1 MWPLVVPVLLLFND
15 TSWLNPILDSIYRDQ
30 HHETVLL
37 LRHSLQ
43 SNESGLERFPW
54 PVLSFNEQM
63 DFYVRGSFNNEM
75 LVLIWQ
81 TGNSD
86 WDSDLWQAL
95 DRSLLNM
102 RKVRVLLLRKWE
114 KRPSV
119 DIAKTA
125 EHLRFLHVAVIG
137 QKNRMYRLQPY
148 ASQRWLEVNPKISPI
163 FVKVKDYSGRYI
175 LTLPDQFPPRSIVY
189 RNGKTGDLEMT
200 GYVYKFLLEFTR
212 MYNFTFRWQRPIK
225 QGERLNLILLRNMT
239 LNGTI
244 NMPISLC
251 GFEMSSELGT
261 FSDIY
266 DLENWYIM
274 VPRAQEIPTA
284 EVYVVMVGGNFLIVL
299 LIFYCIFTILDTCFG
314 PLLLQKRVDWS
325 NLILNER
332 MISGIMGQSFNM
344 SARNTI
350 SSKVTNASLFLLG
363 LVLSTLY
370 AAHLKTLL
378 TKRPT
383 SRQISNFQELRDSHV
398 TVFFEEAERF
408 YLNDFMWQR
417 PIQAIKNKLTFK
429 KTGEYSALRSGLN
442 RTHAFSVLSSEWMI
456 VAKRQ
461 ELFKQPVFTVQPELR
476 VIRTSVLL
484 SLVMRS
490 NSIYEHH
497 INDLIHRVQS
507 AGIVEYWKQQT
518 LREMITL
525 GMISQKDPFPYV
537 AFREFK
543 VGDLLWIWILLA
555 CFLLLAFF
563 IFLCEV
569 LLNYCIGK
577 TKLRAHNPASI
588 YCFTH

>member
-1 MWPLVVPVLLLFND
+1 MWPLLVPVVLLFND
-15 TSWLNPILDSIYRDQ
+15 TRWINPILGSIYRDKP
-30 HHETVLL
+30 HETVLL
-37 LRHSLQ
+37 LRHSQQ
-43 SNESGLERFPW
+43 SNASGLERFPW
-54 PVLSFNEQM
+54 PVLNFNEQM
-63 DFYVRGSFNNEM
+63 DFYARGSFNNEM
-75 LVLIWQ
+75 LVMIWQ
-81 TGNSD
+81 TGNLQL
-86 WDSDLWQAL
+86 DSDLWQAL

-114 KRPSV
+114 KSPSA
-119 DIAKTA
+119 DIANTA
-125 EHLRFLHVAVIG
+125 EHLRFLHVAVIAE
-137 QKNRMYRLQPY
+137 KNRIYRLQPF
-148 ASQRWLEVNPKISPI
+148 SPQRWLKVNPMQSPI
-163 FVKVKDYSGRYI
+163 FTKVRNYNGRYI
-175 LTLPDQFPPRSIVY
+175 ITLPDQFPPRSIVY
-189 RNGKTGDLEMT
+189 RDRRTGELQMT

-212 MYNFTFRWQRPIK
+212 IYNFTFRWQRPIK

-251 GFEMSSELGT
+251 GFEMPSDLGI
-261 FSDIY
+261 FSNIY
-266 DLENWYIM
+266 DQEDWFIM

-284 EVYVVMVGGNFLIVL
+284 DVYVVMVGANFLIVL

-314 PLLLQKRVDWS
+314 PLLLQKQVDWS

-344 SARNTI
+344 SAGHTI
-350 SSKVTNASLFLLG
+350 SSRVTNASLFLLG

-383 SRQISNFQELRDSHV
+383 SRQISNFPELRDSPV

-417 PIQAIKNKLTFK
+417 PIRVLRDQLTFK
-429 KTGEYSALRSGLN
+429 ETGEYNALRSGLN
-442 RTHAFSVLSSEWMI
+442 RSHAFSVLTSEWMI

-461 ELFKQPVFTVQPELR
+461 ELFKQPVFTVQPDLR
-476 VIRTSVLL
+476 IIRTSVLL
-484 SLVMRS
+484 SLVMQS

-497 INDLIHRVQS
+497 INDLIHRAHS

-555 CFLLLAFF
+555 SCLFLSLC
-563 IFLCEV
+563 IFLCE
-569 LLNYCIGK
+569 LLVNCFVRK

-588 YCFTH
+588 DWFTR

>member
-1 MWPLVVPVLLLFND
+1 MWPLLVPLVLLFNN
-15 TSWLNPILDSIYRDQ
+15 TSWLNPILESIYRDRQ
-30 HHETVLL
+30 YETVLL
-37 LRHSLQ
+37 LRHSQQ
-43 SNESGLERFPW
+43 SNASGLERYPW

-63 DFYVRGSFNNEM
+63 EFYVRGSFNDEM
-75 LVLIWQ
+75 LVLVWQ
-81 TGNSD
+81 TGNMQL
-86 WDSDLWQAL
+86 DSELWQAL
-95 DRSLLNM
+95 DQSLLNM
-102 RKVRVLLLRKWE
+102 RKVRVLLLRRWE
-114 KRPSV
+114 KRPSA
-119 DIAKTA
+119 DIANTT
-125 EHLRFLHVAVIG
+125 EHLRFLHVAVVAG
-137 QKNRMYRLQPY
+137 GNRMYRLQPY
-148 ASQRWLEVNPKISPI
+148 SPQRWLSVNHKQSPI
-163 FVKVKDYSGRYI
+163 FTRVRNYYGRYI
-175 LTLPDQFPPRSIVY
+175 LTLPDQFAPRSIVY
-189 RNGKTGDLEMT
+189 RDRRTGELEMT

-212 MYNFTFRWQRPIK
+212 IHNFTLRWQRPIK
-225 QGERLNLILLRNMT
+225 QGERLHLVLLRNMT

-251 GFEMSSELGT
+251 GFETSSELAV
-261 FSDIY
+261 FSNIY
-266 DLENWYIM
+266 DLEDWFVM

-284 EVYVVMVGGNFLIVL
+284 DVYLVMVGAHFLIVL
-299 LIFYCIFTILDTCFG
+299 LFFYCIFTILDTCFG

-344 SARNTI
+344 SARHTI
-350 SSKVTNASLFLLG
+350 SSRVTNATLFLLG

-383 SRQISNFQELRDSHV
+383 SRQISNFPELRDSPV
-398 TVFFEEAERF
+398 TVFFDKSERF

-417 PIQAIKNKLTFK
+417 PIRAIMDQLTFK
-429 KTGEYSALRSGLN
+429 ETSEYFALRSGLN
-442 RTHAFSVLSSEWMI
+442 RSQAFSVLTSEWLIM
-456 VAKRQ
+456 AKRQ
-461 ELFKQPVFTVQPELR
+461 ELFKQPVFTVQPDLR

-484 SLVMRS
+484 SLVMQS

-497 INDLIHRVQS
+497 INDLIHGAQS

-555 CFLLLAFF
+555 SCLFLSLC
-563 IFLCEV
+563 IFLCE
-569 LLNYCIGK
+569 LLVNCFVGK

-588 YCFTH
+588 EWLTR